1 MDQIFEFIRENL
13 LLSGLFF
20 VVLAAWLTWE
30 VARLARKWR
39 EVGTLEAVRLINQDA
54 LVLDVSNS
62 ADHAKGHI
70 IGALHMPPSRI
81 EAGNQQL
88 LKYREQPVLVYC
100 KNNQVAPQMANKL
113 VGLGF
118 QQVNVLAGGMAQ
130 WQADQQPVSRA
141 KGSGKKKDRKD
152 KKDKPGKKP
161 HKGSQDKVAES
172 DQTSLSTNEQAPADV
187 AQGNN
192 SDGDKN

>member
-1 MDQIFEFIRENL
+1 MDQLFEFIRENL
-13 LLSGLFF
+13 LLSGMFF

-130 WQADQQPVSRA
+130 WQADSQPVSRA
-141 KGSGKKKDRKD
+141 KGSGKKKD
-152 KKDKPGKKP
+152 KKDKAGKKAR
-161 HKGSQDKVAES
+161 KVEQDTTHNEA
-172 DQTSLSTNEQAPADV
+172 STDNTPADTGQ
-187 AQGNN
+187 AETQNN
-192 SDGDKN
+192 DKI

>member
-130 WQADQQPVSRA
+130 WLADQQPVSRA
-141 KGSGKKKDRKD
+141 KGSGKKKD
-152 KKDKPGKKP
+152 KKDKAGKKAR
-161 HKGSQDKVAES
+161 KADQAEPATPPE
-172 DQTSLSTNEQAPADV
+172 QTPADV
-187 AQGNN
+187 APS
-192 SDGDKN
+192 SDSDKT

>member
-1 MDQIFEFIRENL
+1 MDQIVEFIRENL
-13 LLSGLFF
+13 LLSGMFA

-30 VARLARKWR
+30 IARLARKWR

-88 LKYREQPVLVYC
+88 LKHVERAVLVYC

-118 QQVNVLAGGMAQ
+118 QNVNVLAGGLAQ
-130 WQADQQPVSRA
+130 WIADQQPLSKA
-141 KGSGKKKDRKD
+141 KGSGKKKDRAS
-152 KKDKPGKKP
+152 KKLKTQEANTETD
-161 HKGSQDKVAES
+161 
-172 DQTSLSTNEQAPADV
+172 
-187 AQGNN
+187 GNN
-192 SDGDKN
+192 AN